1 MVSLRTFSRTLASFA
16 FSDRRFYMANL
27 LIVRHGQ
34 ASFGAEN
41 YDQLSPLGQRQAD
54 LTGEF
59 LRQMGTR
66 FSAAYSGDL
75 SRQRE
80 TGQRV
85 LDQLEQAPELIIDP
99 RFNEVQTDEQI
110 EVMMPLL
117 VERDARF
124 ADLVAAMDTDT
135 KSFQKII
142 ETVFNYW
149 VSPECDVSGIQS
161 WKDYHGGV
169 VSAFESAMESAASGT
184 DTAIFTS
191 GGTIATIVG
200 HVLKLT
206 SDRVYEFYE
215 PVFNCSITRIIFNS
229 RKCSL
234 STFNDVGHL
243 HLMSAQLN
251 ERLVTYR

>member
-1 MVSLRTFSRTLASFA
+1 
-16 FSDRRFYMANL
+16 MANL

-59 LRQMGTR
+59 LRQVGMR

-149 VSPECDVSGIQS
+149 VSPECNVSGIQS

-169 VSAFESAMESAASGT
+169 VSAFENAMASAASGT

-243 HLMSAQLN
+243 HLMSAQLH

>member
-1 MVSLRTFSRTLASFA
+1 
-16 FSDRRFYMANL
+16 MAPTP
-27 LIVRHGQ
+27 Q
-34 ASFGAEN
+34 APKPS
-41 YDQLSPLGQRQAD
+41 
-54 LTGEF
+54 EF
-59 LRQMGTR
+59 CKHRWR
-66 FSAAYSGDL
+66 GDL

-80 TGQRV
+80 TGQRI
-85 LDQLEQAPELIIDP
+85 LDQLQDAPELVIDP
-99 RFNEVQTDEQI
+99 RLNEVQTDEQI

-124 ADLVAAMDTDT
+124 ADLVAAMDSDT

-149 VSPECDVSGIQS
+149 LSPECDITGIQS
-161 WKDYHGGV
+161 WADYHGGV
-169 VSAFESAMESAASGT
+169 VSAFEGAMASAQSGT

-229 RKCSL
+229 KKCSL

-243 HLMSAQLN
+243 HLMSAQLQ

>member
-1 MVSLRTFSRTLASFA
+1 
-16 FSDRRFYMANL
+16 MANL

-59 LRQMGTR
+59 LRKMDTR

-161 WKDYHGGV
+161 WQDYHGGV
-169 VSAFESAMESAASGT
+169 VNAFESAMASAASGT

>member
-1 MVSLRTFSRTLASFA
+1 
-16 FSDRRFYMANL
+16 MANL

-59 LRQMGTR
+59 LRKMDTR

-85 LDQLEQAPELIIDP
+85 LAQLEQAPDLIIDP
-99 RFNEVQTDEQI
+99 RFNEVQTDKQI

-117 VERDARF
+117 IQRDARF

-169 VSAFESAMESAASGT
+169 VSAFEGAMASAVSGS

>member
-1 MVSLRTFSRTLASFA
+1 
-16 FSDRRFYMANL
+16 MANL
-27 LIVRHGQ
+27 LIIRHGQ

-59 LRQMGTR
+59 LRHMGTG

-80 TGQRV
+80 TGERV
-85 LDQLEQAPELIIDP
+85 LDQLQDAPELVIDP
-99 RFNEVQTDEQI
+99 RLNEVQTDEQI

-124 ADLVAAMDTDT
+124 ADLVAAMDSDT

-149 VSPECDVSGIQS
+149 VSPECDIAGIQS
-161 WKDYHGGV
+161 WADYHGGV
-169 VSAFESAMESAASGT
+169 VSAFEGAMASAQSGT

-229 RKCSL
+229 KKCSL

-243 HLMSAQLN
+243 HLMSAQLQ

>member
-1 MVSLRTFSRTLASFA
+1 
-16 FSDRRFYMANL
+16 MANL
-27 LIVRHGQ
+27 LIIRHGQ
-34 ASFGAEN
+34 ASFGADN

-59 LRQMGTR
+59 LRLVGTR
-66 FSAAYSGDL
+66 FNAAYSGDL
-75 SRQRE
+75 SRQLE
-80 TGQRV
+80 TGQRI
-85 LDQLEQAPELIIDP
+85 LDQLEKAPELIVDS

-117 VERDARF
+117 IERDARF
-124 ADLVAAMDTDT
+124 ADLVAVMDTDT

-161 WKDYHGGV
+161 WRDYHGGV
-169 VSAFESAMESAASGT
+169 VSAFEGAMVSAASGT

-229 RKCSL
+229 RKCSM

-243 HLMSAQLN
+243 HLMSAQLQ

>member
-1 MVSLRTFSRTLASFA
+1 
-16 FSDRRFYMANL
+16 MANL

-59 LRQMGTR
+59 LRQVGMR

-85 LDQLEQAPELIIDP
+85 LDKLEQAPELIIDP

-149 VSPECDVSGIQS
+149 VSPECNVSGIQS

-169 VSAFESAMESAASGT
+169 VSAFENAMASAASGT

>member
-1 MVSLRTFSRTLASFA
+1 
-16 FSDRRFYMANL
+16 MANL
-27 LIVRHGQ
+27 LIIRHGQ

-59 LRQMGTR
+59 LRHMGTR

-80 TGQRV
+80 TGERV
-85 LDQLEQAPELIIDP
+85 LDQLQDAPELVIDP
-99 RFNEVQTDEQI
+99 RLNEVQTDEQI

-124 ADLVAAMDTDT
+124 ADLVAAMDSDS

-142 ETVFNYW
+142 EIVFNYW
-149 VSPECDVSGIQS
+149 VSPVCDIAGIQS
-161 WKDYHGGV
+161 WADYHGGV
-169 VSAFESAMESAASGT
+169 VSAFEGAMASAQSGT

-229 RKCSL
+229 KKCSL

-243 HLMSAQLN
+243 HLMSAQLE

>member
-1 MVSLRTFSRTLASFA
+1 
-16 FSDRRFYMANL
+16 MANL

-59 LRQMGTR
+59 LRKMDTR

-161 WKDYHGGV
+161 WKEYHGGV
-169 VSAFESAMESAASGT
+169 VSAFESAMASAASGT